1 MNKKEFIQFHAK
13 QRKIQIVDAEAE
25 VNGVINSIFEALR
38 QDGSVKL
45 TGAMSLRVNVRPA
58 GKARNPKTGEIVDT
72 EERRTVSFSSGK
84 LLKDAVNT
92 PVKKASPAKKAVVA
106 AKAAAT
112 PAKKKIIKKK

>member
-13 QRKIQIVDAEAE
+13 QRKIQLNDAETE
-25 VNGVINSIFEALR
+25 VNGVLDSIMAALK

-45 TGAMSLRVNVRPA
+45 TGVMSFRVNVRPA
-58 GKARNPKTGEIVDT
+58 GTARNPKTGETVET

-92 PVKKASPAKKAVVA
+92 PAKKAEKKAAAPAKKAVVA
-106 AKAAAT
+106 
-112 PAKKKIIKKK
+112 KKKAVIKKK